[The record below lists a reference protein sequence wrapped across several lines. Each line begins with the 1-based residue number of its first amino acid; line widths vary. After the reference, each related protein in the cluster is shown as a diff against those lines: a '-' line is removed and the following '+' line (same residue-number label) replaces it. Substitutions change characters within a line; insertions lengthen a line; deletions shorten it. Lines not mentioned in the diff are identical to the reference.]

1 MADEQINMDYDK
13 AHRKAFLRSMASAF
27 RRQPNDLLA
36 YGEVQRLNKAEAET
50 YQGIKSVPVKDIV
63 GSVDRYQDFDRAFFP
78 RQRHTASRWKNID
91 RAYHRDV
98 RLPPV
103 QLYKV
108 DDVYFVKDGN
118 HRVSVGRQ
126 HGVEF
131 IDAEVIERRVRAPIN
146 STMTAPQILRQ
157 LEYAEFLRQTD
168 LDRSRP
174 QHDIR
179 PSGLGRFDVM
189 LAAIR
194 ERAVQLTAQRG
205 TPVSLSEAAE
215 VWFDTDYMPIV
226 TSAREAKLLR
236 EFPLHSEADVYLW
249 ALRNRDRFGTAVFGD
264 TDASIA
270 SAFAESEGKRDR
282 LKRLAV
288 RLQRS
293 VR

>member
-1 MADEQINMDYDK
+1 
-13 AHRKAFLRSMASAF
+13 MASAF
-27 RRQPNDLLA
+27 RRQPNELLA

-50 YQGIKSVPVKDIV
+50 YRGIKSVPVEDIV

-78 RQRHTASRWKNID
+78 RQRHTASRWKSID

-118 HRVSVGRQ
+118 HRVSVARQ

-194 ERAVQLTAQRG
+194 E
-205 TPVSLSEAAE
+205 
-215 VWFDTDYMPIV
+215 
-226 TSAREAKLLR
+226 TS
-236 EFPLHSEADVYLW
+236 
-249 ALRNRDRFGTAVFGD
+249 G
-264 TDASIA
+264 
-270 SAFAESEGKRDR
+270 
-282 LKRLAV
+282 
-288 RLQRS
+288 RS
-293 VR
+293 

>member
-13 AHRKAFLRSMASAF
+13 AHRKAFLRAMASAF
-27 RRQPNDLLA
+27 RRKPNDLVA
-36 YGEVQRLNKAEAET
+36 YGEVQRLNKAESET
-50 YQGIKSVPVKDIV
+50 YRGIESVPVADII

-78 RQRHTASRWKNID
+78 RQRHTASRWKSID
-91 RAYHRDV
+91 RAYHREI

-118 HRVSVGRQ
+118 HRVSVARQ

-189 LAAIR
+189 LEAIR
-194 ERAVQLTAQRG
+194 ETADRLSSERG
-205 TPVSLSEAAE
+205 AEVSLQEAAPI
-215 VWFDTDYMPIV
+215 WFDSDYMPV
-226 TSAREAKLLR
+226 VSAAREAQLLR
-236 EFPLHSEADVYLW
+236 SFPLHSEADVYLW
-249 ALRNRDRFGTAVFGD
+249 ALRNRERFGNGVFRETGA
-264 TDASIA
+264 TIA
-270 SAFAESEGKRDR
+270 TAFAESEGKRDR

-288 RLQRS
+288 RLQRAAT
-293 VR
+293 